1 MINCLQF
8 YLANQDTTILPCLD
22 KVMQRVRYNMMGD
35 TFKNWADTYF
45 AQDPDNPNENLDH
58 LLIKQNV
65 YDDYCSELGKT
76 GKSKSSQSF
85 KVALKL
91 YCKEKGWVFCP
102 PEMLGYDTE
111 KQRATRNLLIGA
123 RRKSVELIYIQTDTN
138 KPVNNSLPVDWM

>member
-1 MINCLQF
+1 MEKKF
-8 YLANQDTTILPCLD
+8 E
-22 KVMQRVRYNMMGD
+22 
-35 TFKNWADTYF
+35 TFKQWAEAYF
-45 AQDPDNPNENLDH
+45 EAENLDR
-58 LLIKQNV
+58 LVIFTEMYNNYYLRVSNPDNVKDFRAMIK
-65 YDDYCSELGKT
+65 
-76 GKSKSSQSF
+76 F
-85 KVALKL
+85 